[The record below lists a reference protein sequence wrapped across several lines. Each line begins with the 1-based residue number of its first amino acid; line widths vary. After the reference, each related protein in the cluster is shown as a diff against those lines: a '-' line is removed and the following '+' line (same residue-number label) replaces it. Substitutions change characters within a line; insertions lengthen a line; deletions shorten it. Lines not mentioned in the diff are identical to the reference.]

1 MRAPGLSANRT
12 PLFVWAVYI
21 TAFFI
26 VIIITSFSWCY
37 YNAFNWS

>member
-21 TAFFI
+21 TAFFAI
-26 VIIITSFSWCY
+26 IIITCISRGNY
-37 YNAFNWS
+37 YVINRS